1 MLSADTNFNHNNMRK
16 KFQDKAKLFIIIT
29 MNSIQFSSFSYGY
42 QEIGKNIFI
51 DHLPYLIFF
60 SKIPSNDNLRESFK
74 WSRKLVIRNIDK
86 EISRLI
92 ALNSLKRSKEIEIKI
107 KLLTDSMLRLQR
119 DAVPL

>member
-1 MLSADTNFNHNNMRK
+1 MLSANTNFNYNNMRR
-16 KFQDKAKLFIIIT
+16 KFQDKPNLFIIIKID
-29 MNSIQFSSFSYGY
+29 SIQFSSFSYGY

-60 SKIPSNDNLRESFK
+60 AKIPLNDNLRESFK
-74 WSRKLVIRNIDK
+74 WSRKLVIRNVDK
-86 EISRLI
+86 EISRLV

-107 KLLTDSMLRLQR
+107 NLLTDSMLRLQR

>member
-1 MLSADTNFNHNNMRK
+1 MRK

-74 WSRKLVIRNIDK
+74 LSRKLFIRNIDK
-86 EISRLI
+86 EISILI